1 MKIGNFIK
9 ELKHNSILLKI
20 IDYKT
25 NEIKF
30 NDTLGTYI
38 HSILRNKLD
47 DKTILNIIPTKFKF
61 IIFMIGDDMKI
72 IFKDGEE
79 NE

>member
-1 MKIGNFIK
+1 MN
-9 ELKHNSILLKI
+9 LLKI

-38 HSILRNKLD
+38 HSILRDKLD
-47 DKTILNIIPTKFKF
+47 NKSILNIIPANSKF
-61 IIFMIGDDMKI
+61 IIFMTSDNLEIT
-72 IFKDGEE
+72 FEEGEE
-79 NE
+79 NV